1 MKFLYSPILL
11 LVFLCEARMVKAQF
25 TVSGTVFDQSKVN
38 YVEQVRVVS
47 SSGVFAFTD
56 SMGRYHIPVR
66 PDDSLYFYYNNR
78 PTQKFAVSAIDDP
91 QHFNIVLHI
100 PVKSRYRLM
109 EEVTVISKSYR
120 QDSLENRQ
128 TYAAIY
134 DFQSPRAASSI
145 SADGMS
151 GLDLDQFINVFRF
164 GYNKQRRAL
173 QKRLLEEE
181 KEKFINNR
189 FSKVFVRRITGIQGA
204 RLDSFMIWFRPDF
217 AFTRDSDEITFN
229 QYILQAAKQMNHIWP
244 TDPAKKPEP

>member
-1 MKFLYSPILL
+1 MKFLLSLILWL
-11 LVFLCEARMVKAQF
+11 LSCSFALTVRAQF

-38 YVEQVRVVS
+38 YVELVRVVS
-47 SSGVFAFTD
+47 SSGVFALTD
-56 SMGRYHIPVR
+56 SMGRYSIPVR
-66 PDDSLYFYYNNR
+66 PEDSLYFYYNNR
-78 PTQKFAVSAIDDP
+78 PTQKFAVAAIDDP

-100 PVKSRYRLM
+100 TVKSRYRLM
-109 EEVTVISKSYR
+109 DEVVVFSKSYR

-134 DFQSPRAASSI
+134 NFQSPRPASSI

-151 GLDLDQFINVFRF
+151 GLDLDQFINMFRF
-164 GYNKQRRAL
+164 RYNKQHKAL

-204 RLDSFMIWFRPDF
+204 RLDSFLIWFRPDF

-229 QYILQAAKQMNHIWP
+229 QYILQAAQQMNHLWP
-244 TDPAKKPEP
+244 PDPAKKPDP